1 MGQYIPLL
9 DVNNVLYLRKGKNRN
24 IKIIML
30 VLSMSPQTYI
40 AKWQFPRQWDYI
52 AKKIEYK

>member
-1 MGQYIPLL
+1 
-9 DVNNVLYLRKGKNRN
+9 
-24 IKIIML
+24 
-30 VLSMSPQTYI
+30 MSPQTYI